1 MKKYFLAVLAFT
13 FFVYVAKVQAQP
25 APQTADEIFS
35 NAVQKAKQQHKKVL
49 IMFHASWCGWCKK
62 MDASIDDPSI
72 KKYFDDN
79 FVIQHITVMEHG
91 DKVALDNP
99 GGQAM
104 LEKYGGGEE
113 GIPYWLIFDENG
125 HLLANS
131 KLNSGSN
138 SQEEGHNMGCPTT
151 ELEVNYFIGLLKK
164 NTSLSEEDAK
174 AIHDR
179 FRKNEVKGN

>member
-1 MKKYFLAVLAFT
+1 MKKYFLAVLAFS
-13 FFVYVAKVQAQP
+13 FLGLVVKAQTEP
-25 APQTADEIFS
+25 TLQTADEIFN
-35 NAVQKAKQQHKKVL
+35 NAVLQAKQQHKKVL

-62 MDASIDDPSI
+62 MDASIDDPSL
-72 KKYFDDN
+72 KKYFNDN
-79 FVIQHITVMEHG
+79 FVIRHITVMEHG
-91 DKVALDNP
+91 DKVSLDNP

-125 HLLANS
+125 KLLADS

-151 ELEVNYFIGLLKK
+151 ESEVNYFVSLLKK
-164 NTSLSEEDAK
+164 NTSLSDVEAK

-179 FRKNEVKGN
+179 FRKNEVKRS